1 MGSDVQMTMTT
12 INVGI
17 ASQEAIRSRV
27 LAIARGELRPKAS
40 DPKIWFSSMSSLMEV
55 LNDDNLELLK
65 VARESTPRSI
75 SELSTRV
82 QRGRG
87 GVSRRLR
94 MLSQR
99 GFIRL
104 EKVGRS
110 IRPIVAD

>member
-1 MGSDVQMTMTT
+1 MSSDVQMTMTT

-17 ASQEAIRSRV
+17 ASQVAIRSRV

-65 VARESTPRSI
+65 VVRESKPRSI

-82 QRGRG
+82 ERGRG
-87 GVSRRLR
+87 SCG
-94 MLSQR
+94 LSVNPQFRR
-99 GFIRL
+99 GFGI
-104 EKVGRS
+104 
-110 IRPIVAD
+110 

>member
-1 MGSDVQMTMTT
+1 MYSDVQKTMTT
-12 INVGI
+12 INIGI
-17 ASQEAIRSRV
+17 APQEALRSRV

-40 DPKIWFSSMSSLMEV
+40 DPKIWFSSMSSLMEI

-65 VARESTPRSI
+65 LVRKSKPRSI
-75 SELSTRV
+75 SELSTLA

-94 MLSQR
+94 ILSQR

-110 IRPIVAD
+110 IRLVVVD